1 MRPVPPGQVWYHGNI
16 SRLKAEELL
25 GRAKKDGC
33 FLVRDS
39 ESVKGAFAL
48 CILYHGAVHQYRILP
63 DADELLALQTIRGV
77 QEQRFTSLQ
86 DLVTQNSS
94 TTDVLVCPLK
104 EPVQQ
109 DQSEEDSDDD
119 EDEDSLQPVGDIS
132 KSRTDTVSQVFQ
144 IRLEQLRLSRVDNG
158 FVGQLRQ
165 YVQQGLQQDMDSL
178 RTGGSNLPQL
188 HRLVEL
194 SAQELH
200 GHFESFLAKMD
211 TMRQLFDQ
219 TSPGKNRKASD
230 PVKHRSCKVKL
241 GGLERKGDDQGQF
254 DLQELLERLTTCKTV
269 ITSLERK
276 ASKVLQEF
284 VQPEADGDNRT
295 KENFPKGEVAKSP
308 PPSIP
313 PKTFEVRQE
322 SMGAMKTIRLMVKVD
337 VMNGKLYC
345 LRSPKNPE
353 EVFTHKKI
361 LQLVKS
367 PKARLGIKIEGQKA
381 KYFIFEDVRSR
392 ELFCQLIQHMKNI
405 HSKDKEVDQISVFV
419 GSWNMGDA
427 PAPSNISSWFKC
439 QGQGKTRDET
449 FALVPFD
456 VYVIG
461 TQESAVGEK
470 DWVQRLQLVL
480 WGLAEI
486 KYQPVAVSTLWGIRL
501 VVLVKPEHQHRI
513 SHVQTSSV
521 KTGIANALG
530 NKGAVGISF
539 LFWGTAFCFVNCH
552 LTSGNEKCARRN
564 QNYHDILRGL
574 NLGHLKLG
582 GFDVTTQFHHVFF
595 LGDLNYRL
603 DLPVQ
608 EILKKVNERDY
619 ESLLTQDQ
627 LKVEQDKGK
636 VFVRFNEENI
646 TFPPTYRYE
655 RGHRKEYTWQK
666 FKKTGIRINVPSWCD
681 RVLWRSF
688 PDTYITSLSYGCT
701 EDIVTSDHSPV
712 FASFDVGI
720 TTQYVSKKDLG
731 GTGGA
736 DNKKVEIVFKHMDA
750 KMKTSSKTSF
760 YLEIH
765 STCLE
770 GPSQSTPVEGVKDG
784 GNIKASWSN
793 NHLPLLSPLISDW
806 EYLEEQHLLLSVKS
820 ADSDESYGECVLSL
834 KNMIASMPQQFDSFI
849 THLGQGTGTLSG
861 WMHVKGDQR
870 IRSQREMSRSY
881 ELISFGEMVEDTSDH
896 VQPASG
902 HRLLQPT
909 LSNPLDGA
917 AHKPVT
923 ATSSLTATN
932 EMYFLTSGVDDK
944 QPDGAPLTD
953 AQRKKPKPT
962 PRRRGSSLERE
973 VGTGESSGHKVD
985 DTIVL
990 KKQRSHSS
998 DRSAD
1003 PVDVRPPKPPPRLS
1017 SSRSSSERRPRDR
1030 KYVAE
1035 PKNQKPAAAA
1045 PPPVAPYKAPPVVR
1059 VTMEGDEAESDIPPP
1074 LPVKSRGN
1082 RTSTAS
1088 LSDIPLSPPSRS
1100 TQHHEQQLADWLSQL
1115 GLIVYHDK
1123 LVRAGWDRLEF
1134 LDDIAEQDLIDI
1146 GMTMKEQREHFLSQV
1161 EKRKETSI

>member
-48 CILYHGAVHQYRILP
+48 CVLYHGAVHQYRILQ

-77 QEQRFTSLQ
+77 QEQRFSSLQ

-94 TTDVLVCPLK
+94 RTDVLVCPLK
-104 EPVQQ
+104 EAVQQ

-119 EDEDSLQPVGDIS
+119 EDEDSLTPVGDFS

-144 IRLEQLRLSRVDNG
+144 MRLEQLRLSRVDNG

-165 YVQQGLQQDMDSL
+165 YVQQGLQQDMDGL
-178 RTGGSNLPQL
+178 RTGGSSLPQL

-219 TSPGKNRKASD
+219 TTPGKHRKASD
-230 PVKHRSCKVKL
+230 PVKVH
-241 GGLERKGDDQGQF
+241 DDQGQF
-254 DLQELLERLTTCKTV
+254 DLQELLERLATCKTV

-276 ASKVLQEF
+276 ASRVLQEF
-284 VQPEADGDNRT
+284 VQPEGESENRT

-322 SMGAMKTIRLMVKVD
+322 SLGAMKSSRLMVKVD

-345 LRSPKNPE
+345 LRSPKSPE

-367 PKARLGIKIEGQKA
+367 PKARLGVKIEDQKG
-381 KYFIFEDVRSR
+381 KYFVFEDVRSR

-419 GSWNMGDA
+419 GTWNMGDA

-486 KYQPVAVSTLWGIRL
+486 KYQPVAVSTLWGLRL

-530 NKGAVGISF
+530 NKGAVGIAF
-539 LFWGTAFCFVNCH
+539 LFWGTAFCFINCH
-552 LTSGNEKCARRN
+552 LTSGNEKCTRRN

-619 ESLLTQDQ
+619 ESLLTHDQ
-627 LKVEQDKGK
+627 LKVEQDKGRI
-636 VFVRFNEENI
+636 FVRFNEENI

-655 RGHRKEYTWQK
+655 RGNRKEYTWQK

-750 KMKTSSKTSF
+750 KIKTSSKTSF

-770 GPSQSTPVEGVKDG
+770 GPSQSTTVEGLKDG
-784 GNIKASWSN
+784 GNIKASWSS

-849 THLGQGTGTLSG
+849 THLGECTGTLSG
-861 WMHVKGDQR
+861 WMHVKGDER

-896 VQPASG
+896 VLP
-902 HRLLQPT
+902 HRHLQPT
-909 LSNPLDGA
+909 LSNPLDGTV
-917 AHKPVT
+917 HKPVT
-923 ATSSLTATN
+923 STSSLTATN

-944 QPDGAPLTD
+944 QQEGPQLTD
-953 AQRKKPKPT
+953 SQRKKPKPT
-962 PRRRGSSLERE
+962 PRRRGSSLERD
-973 VGTGESSGHKVD
+973 VRTRESPGLTVD
-985 DTIVL
+985 EQ
-990 KKQRSHSS
+990 KQRSHSS
-998 DRSAD
+998 DRLAD
-1003 PVDVRPPKPPPRLS
+1003 PMEVRPPKPPPRLS
-1017 SSRSSSERRPRDR
+1017 SSRLASERRPRDR
-1030 KYVAE
+1030 KFVAE
-1035 PKNQKPAAAA
+1035 PKKQNAGAAS
-1045 PPPVAPYKAPPVVR
+1045 PPVVPNKPPPVVR
-1059 VTMEGDEAESDIPPP
+1059 VTKGDDEANSDIPPP

-1082 RTSTAS
+1082 RTSMAS
-1088 LSDIPLSPPSRS
+1088 LSDIPLSPPHRS

-1123 LVRAGWDRLEF
+1123 MVRAGWDRLEF
-1134 LDDIAEQDLIDI
+1134 LDDITEQDLIDI

-1161 EKRKETSI
+1161 KKRKETSI